1 VRLDAKAARRAV
13 ATVADGFASVRAAA
27 AGIVAVA
34 NQEMVRAIRVV
45 SVERGH
51 DPRGFEL
58 IAFGGAGPLHA
69 CEVAEELGMRSVRVP
84 AASGV
89 LSALGIA
96 AGERRRDA
104 VRSVMRR
111 LEELTRSQIRSQVP
125 WPQAERGSQRW
136 AGAELRYAG
145 QGFELE
151 VDLEPL
157 ATLAERFHER
167 HAERYGHE
175 QRGTPI
181 ELVNLRAASTAAGP
195 ALELVRARRR
205 RPVPGPATLHLDG
218 ATLWVAPGWTARAAG
233 DGGWR
238 VTR

>member
-1 VRLDAKAARRAV
+1 MLV
-13 ATVADGFASVRAAA
+13 
-27 AGIVAVA
+27 
-34 NQEMVRAIRVV
+34 
-45 SVERGH
+45 
-51 DPRGFEL
+51 
-58 IAFGGAGPLHA
+58 
-69 CEVAEELGMRSVRVP
+69 
-84 AASGV
+84 
-89 LSALGIA
+89 
-96 AGERRRDA
+96 
-104 VRSVMRR
+104 
-111 LEELTRSQIRSQVP
+111 TRSLD
-125 WPQAERGSQRW
+125 
-136 AGAELRYAG
+136 LRYAG

-195 ALELVRARRR
+195 ELELARASRKRS
-205 RPVPGPATLHLDG
+205 VPGPATLHLDG
-218 ATLWVAPGWTARAAG
+218 ATLWVAPGWSARGAG